1 MSFVSHVEA
10 PVLGTVRVCIQSV
23 ALLLLAQV
31 LALIDASIRPSKDA
45 KARDLVLAPIP
56 FVEVVV
62 RPLPDAKAVLLSLDV
77 VAFELATIWPVLDA
91 YTSLLPKEPL
101 TLVSL
106 FIDMHRDTDAML
118 QVVHEAS
125 LVDLTGHVVE
135 GALSLSVTKIPLTL
149 V

>member
-10 PVLGTVRVCIQSV
+10 PVLGTVGVCIQSV

-31 LALIDASIRPSKDA
+31 LALVDASIRPFKDA

-56 FVEVVV
+56 FVDVVV
-62 RPLPDAKAVLLSLDV
+62 RPLPDAKAVLFSFDV
-77 VAFELATIWPVLDA
+77 VTFELATIWPVLDT

-101 TLVSL
+101 ALVAL
-106 FIDMHRDTDAML
+106 FVDMHRDTDAML

-125 LVDLTGHVVE
+125 LVDFTGHVVE
-135 GALSLSVTKIPLTL
+135 GALSLSVPKIPLTL